1 MQPDGFDSQS
11 LSRQI
16 DQLADQCV
24 KCGLCLPH
32 CPTYQADLTENE
44 SPRGRIALLQAL
56 ANGQLEAAPKLRAHI
71 DHCLL
76 CRRCERVCPSG
87 VEYGRLFD
95 LGQQLLEQDRR
106 PARAARLGLAL
117 VTRPGWLRAL
127 ARLVVLS
134 QRSGL
139 MALGRRLGLGRGPA
153 LLRRGLT
160 LPRLPWPRSLAPDY
174 PAMTQRRGR
183 VALFTGCVSAAADSR
198 TLRDTIAVLRYFG
211 FDVSVPAAQQCCGAL
226 HAHSGQHAQAEQLAA
241 LNRRAF
247 DGEFDAIIVTASGCA
262 SQLLETDL
270 PVPVRDAVSFIASQ
284 AWPDSLQ
291 VRSGDETVAV
301 HEPCSAQNV
310 LRSSGDIYPLLAHIP
325 GLRVLPLTDNATCCG
340 AAGSYLLRYPDFAD
354 QLRARKLASIETQRP
369 DRIVTTNIGCAL
381 HLQSGLVEQHNF
393 IPVIHPLTLLRE
405 YIEAP
410 A

>member
-1 MQPDGFDSQS
+1 MQPDGSEPLP

-87 VEYGRLFD
+87 VAYGRLFD
-95 LGQQLLEQDRR
+95 LGQQLLAQDRR

-117 VTRPGWLRAL
+117 LTRPVGLRAL
-127 ARLVVLS
+127 VRLIVLG

-139 MALGRRLGLGRGPA
+139 AALGRGLGLGRHST

-160 LPRLPWPRSLAPDY
+160 LPRLPWPRSLAPHY
-174 PAMTQRRGR
+174 PAMTPRRGR

-198 TLRDTIAVLRYFG
+198 TLGDTIAVLRYFG
-211 FDVSVPAAQQCCGAL
+211 FDVTVPATQQCCGAL

-241 LNRRAF
+241 RNRRAF
-247 DGEFDAIIVTASGCA
+247 AGEFDAIIVTASGCA

-270 PVPVRDAVSFIASQ
+270 PVPVRDAVSFIANQS
-284 AWPDSLQ
+284 WPDSLP
-291 VRSGDETVAV
+291 VRAGDETVAV

-310 LRSSGDIYPLLAHIP
+310 LRAANDIYPLLEHIP
-325 GLRVLPLTDNATCCG
+325 GLRILPLGDNATCCG
-340 AAGSYLLRYPDFAD
+340 AAGSYLLRYPAFAD
-354 QLRARKLASIETQRP
+354 QLRARKLAHVEEQHP
-369 DRIVTTNIGCAL
+369 DRLVTTNIGCAL
-381 HLQSGLVEQHNF
+381 HLQSGLVEQHNL

>member
-1 MQPDGFDSQS
+1 MQPDDFDSPS

-32 CPTYQADLTENE
+32 CPTYQAELTENE

-56 ANGQLEAAPKLRAHI
+56 ANGQLEAAPRLRAHI

-95 LGQQLLEQDRR
+95 LGQQLLEQNRR
-106 PARAARLGLAL
+106 PARAVRLGLAL
-117 VTRPGWLRAL
+117 VTRPAWLRTL
-127 ARLVVLS
+127 ARLIVLS

-139 MALGRRLGLGRGPA
+139 AELGRRLGPGRGPV
-153 LLRRGLT
+153 LLRRGLS
-160 LPRLPWPRSLAPDY
+160 LPRLPWPRSLASHY
-174 PAMTQRRGR
+174 PATSQKRGR
-183 VALFTGCVSAAADSR
+183 VALFTGCVSAAVDSR
-198 TLRDTIAVLRYFG
+198 TLSDTIAVLRYFG
-211 FDVSVPAAQQCCGAL
+211 FEVSVPAAQQCCGAL
-226 HAHSGQHAQAEQLAA
+226 HAHGGQHAQAEQLAT
-241 LNRRAF
+241 LNRGAF
-247 DGEFDAIIVTASGCA
+247 AGDFEAIIVTASGCA
-262 SQLLETDL
+262 SQLLEAAL
-270 PVPVRDAVSFIASQ
+270 PVPVRDAVSFIAEQ
-284 AWPDSLQ
+284 PWPDSL
-291 VRSGDETVAV
+291 RIRAGDETVAV

-325 GLRVLPLTDNATCCG
+325 GLQVMPLGDNTTCCG
-340 AAGSYLLRYPDFAD
+340 AAGSYLLRYPAFAD
-354 QLRARKLASIETQRP
+354 QLRANKLASIKDQPP

-410 A
+410 T

>member
-16 DQLADQCV
+16 DLLADQCV

-56 ANGQLEAAPKLRAHI
+56 ARGQLEPAPRLRAHI

-106 PARAARLGLAL
+106 PVRAARLGLAL
-117 VTRPGWLRAL
+117 ITRPGWLRAL
-127 ARLVVLS
+127 ARLIVLS

-160 LPRLPWPRSLAPDY
+160 LPGLPWPRPLAPDY

-183 VALFTGCVSAAADSR
+183 VALFSGCVSAALDQP
-198 TLRDTIAVLRYFG
+198 TLNDTIAILRYFG
-211 FDVSVPAAQQCCGAL
+211 FDVTVPAAQQCCGAL
-226 HAHSGQHAQAEQLAA
+226 HAHSGQHTQADRLAA
-241 LNRRAF
+241 LNRDAF
-247 DGEFDAIIVTASGCA
+247 AGDFEAIIVTASGCA
-262 SQLLETDL
+262 SQLREAAL
-270 PVPVRDAVSFIASQ
+270 PVPVHDAVSFIAAQ
-284 AWPDSLQ
+284 PWPEKLA
-291 VRSGDETVAV
+291 VCATEETVAV

-310 LRSSGDIYPLLAHIP
+310 LCASGDIYPLLAHIP
-325 GLRVLPLTDNATCCG
+325 GLRVMPLADNATCCG
-340 AAGSYLLRYPDFAD
+340 AAGSYLLRYPAFAD
-354 QLRARKLASIETQRP
+354 QLRARKLASIEAQRP

-405 YIEAP
+405 SIEAP